1 MDQILLFPKE
11 RAVYLRDHATGLHST
26 GSFFMART
34 LAEMPFI
41 LLFAAVSATISY
53 WMYGFQSD
61 ARRFFIFVA
70 IICVV
75 TDTGAA
81 FLSSIGAMSE
91 TMEMGNLLATLG
103 IVFLTLLDGFY
114 RNLADIPAWCR
125 WVSKFSF
132 LGYGVQAVAANE
144 FCGLAFS
151 CTPEEAAVGCIPDG
165 DAYLRRLSMAD
176 TDVGAYIGYI
186 LIIGAGSRAV
196 AYLALRFLF
205 TGQSFRERLAQP

>member
-11 RAVYLRDHATGLHST
+11 RSVYLRDHATGLHST
-26 GSFFMART
+26 SSFFCART

-41 LLFAAVSATISY
+41 LLFAAVSAVISY
-53 WMYGFQSD
+53 WMYGFQAD
-61 ARRFFIFVA
+61 ARKFFTFVA
-70 IICVV
+70 IIVAV

-91 TMEMGNLLATLG
+91 TMEVGNLLATLCT
-103 IVFLTLLDGFY
+103 VMLTLLDGFY

-144 FCGLAFS
+144 FRGLSFS
-151 CTPEEAAVGCIPDG
+151 CTPDEAAVGCIPDG
-165 DAYLRRLSMAD
+165 EAFLQRLSMAH
-176 TDVGAYIGYI
+176 TNIGAFIGYI
-186 LIIGAGSRAV
+186 LIIGAGSRVV
-196 AYLALRFLF
+196 AYLALRFMY